1 METDQRDILLEYLKQ
16 REEKA
21 YELLYR
27 HFYTPLVLFAGKYV
41 GNEDVAKD
49 VVQEIFI
56 SMLDLEMEF
65 DSRVALKVY
74 LYTAVKNKALNYL
87 RHLKVRGQ
95 YESMAL
101 KEGEKYEVFLERMM
115 EEDVFARIMLVV
127 EQLPPQYRKVMTLT
141 LKGYKI
147 SEIAEIMEISLDT
160 AKEYK
165 KDGKKRLCGKLNG
178 AVYSILIGILFS

>member
-1 METDQRDILLEYLKQ
+1 METDQRDILLEYLKR

-56 SMLDLEMEF
+56 SILEMEF

-101 KEGEKYEVFLERMM
+101 KEQTGNPYSRYVF
-115 EEDVFARIMLVV
+115 FA
-127 EQLPPQYRKVMTLT
+127 
-141 LKGYKI
+141 
-147 SEIAEIMEISLDT
+147 
-160 AKEYK
+160 
-165 KDGKKRLCGKLNG
+165 
-178 AVYSILIGILFS
+178 

>member
-1 METDQRDILLEYLKQ
+1 METDQRDILLEYLKR

-56 SMLDLEMEF
+56 SILDLEMEF

-95 YESMAL
+95 YESM
-101 KEGEKYEVFLERMM
+101 
-115 EEDVFARIMLVV
+115 
-127 EQLPPQYRKVMTLT
+127 VMRDLT
-141 LKGYKI
+141 
-147 SEIAEIMEISLDT
+147 
-160 AKEYK
+160 
-165 KDGKKRLCGKLNG
+165 
-178 AVYSILIGILFS
+178 